1 MKQILETVTGLL
13 VQVLPIF
20 LRALPTFALVI
31 LLHWFLKKVLFQPME
46 KVLEERR
53 KKTEGAVEASE
64 ATLALV
70 NEKLATYENSLA
82 DARAEIYK
90 EQEAGRKRLADQQAK
105 AVEAARIK
113 AGERVAAV
121 KAELAQEVEKA
132 TATLTAESDRL
143 AEEIAGLVLAG
154 KVQ

>member
-1 MKQILETVTGLL
+1 MKQILDTVLGLFA
-13 VQVLPIF
+13 QVEPIV
-20 LRALPTFALVI
+20 LRALPTFFVVI
-31 LLHWFLKKVLFQPME
+31 FLHWFLKKVLFQPLE
-46 KVLEERR
+46 GALEERR

-64 ATLALV
+64 TTLALV
-70 NEKLATYENSLA
+70 HEKLAAYETALA

-90 EQEAGRKRLADQQAK
+90 EQEANRKSLADQQAR
-105 AVEAARIK
+105 AVEAARVK

-121 KAELAQEVEKA
+121 KADLALEVEKA
-132 TATLTAESDRL
+132 TVSLSAESDRL

>member
-1 MKQILETVTGLL
+1 MEQIFETLKGIIV
-13 VQVLPIF
+13 
-20 LRALPTFALVI
+20 RALPTFVLVI
-31 LLHWFLKKVLFQPME
+31 ILHWFLKKVLFQPME

-105 AVEAARIK
+105 AVEAARVK

-121 KAELAQEVEKA
+121 KAELALEVEKA

-143 AEEIAGLVLAG
+143 AEEIAGMVLAG

>member
-1 MKQILETVTGLL
+1 MEQIFETLKGIIV
-13 VQVLPIF
+13 
-20 LRALPTFALVI
+20 RALPTFALVI

-121 KAELAQEVEKA
+121 KAELALEVDKA
-132 TATLTAESDRL
+132 TATLAAESDRL

>member
-1 MKQILETVTGLL
+1 MEQIFETLKGIIV
-13 VQVLPIF
+13 
-20 LRALPTFALVI
+20 RALPTFVLVI

-90 EQEAGRKRLADQQAK
+90 EQEAGRKRLADQQVK
-105 AVEAARIK
+105 AVEAARVK
-113 AGERVAAV
+113 AGERVAVV
-121 KAELAQEVEKA
+121 KAELALEVEKA
-132 TATLTAESDRL
+132 TASLTAESDRL

>member
-1 MKQILETVTGLL
+1 MEQIFETLKGIIV
-13 VQVLPIF
+13 
-20 LRALPTFALVI
+20 RALPTFVLVI
-31 LLHWFLKKVLFQPME
+31 ILHWFLKKVLFQPME

-70 NEKLATYENSLA
+70 HEKLATYENSLA
-82 DARAEIYK
+82 DARAGIYK

-105 AVEAARIK
+105 TVEAARVK

-121 KAELAQEVEKA
+121 KAELALEVEKA

>member
-1 MKQILETVTGLL
+1 MEQIIETLKGIIV
-13 VQVLPIF
+13 
-20 LRALPTFALVI
+20 RALPTFALVI
-31 LLHWFLKKVLFQPME
+31 ILHWFLKKILFQPME

-90 EQEAGRKRLADQQAK
+90 EQEAGRKRLADQQSK
-105 AVEAARIK
+105 AVEAARVK

-121 KAELAQEVEKA
+121 KAELALEVEKA